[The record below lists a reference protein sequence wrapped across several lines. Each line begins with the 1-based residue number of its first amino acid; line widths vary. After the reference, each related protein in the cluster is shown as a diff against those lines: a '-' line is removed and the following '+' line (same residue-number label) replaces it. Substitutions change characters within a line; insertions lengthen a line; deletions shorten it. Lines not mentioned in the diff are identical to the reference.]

1 VRHSYRYAC
10 RCEANPVARR
20 LTEQQRRRIAMHQTR
35 RRSAVASED
44 APDET
49 QLGGEQEVLIVAHYG
64 RQVDVETLDDA
75 PRSLRCF
82 LRTNM
87 EALVTG
93 DRVIAKLPTPDSE
106 IAQGV
111 VVASSARRSLLSRPD
126 SRGLLRP
133 IAANI
138 DVMLVTIAPAPE
150 PFPFLVDRYL
160 VAAHLYGIAAAIV
173 CNKTDLLNDNNRAV
187 LDRMLHIYQQIGYP
201 VFFVSTQQEKSLHAL
216 RQFLQNKTSVIVG
229 QSGVGKSSLIHALL
243 PDTEIAI
250 GELSAGV
257 EKGKHTTTTARLYH
271 LPEGGDLIDSPGIRE
286 FTLPAIPAPDLL
298 SHFSDLQQ
306 HAHGCRFRD
315 CQHEQEP
322 DCAVLA
328 AEQSGKIFPERLAS
342 YRHILTNLV

>member
-1 VRHSYRYAC
+1 M
-10 RCEANPVARR
+10 ARR
-20 LTEQQRRRIAMHQTR
+20 LTDQQRRRIALQQTR

-173 CNKTDLLNDNNRAV
+173 CNKTDLLNDENRAV
-187 LDRMLHIYQQIGYP
+187 LDRMLHVYQQIGYS
-201 VFFVSTQQEKSLHAL
+201 VFSVSTQQEKSLHAL
-216 RQFLQNKTSVIVG
+216 RQFLQSKTSVIVG

-286 FTLPAIPAPDLL
+286 LTLPAIPAPDLL

-315 CQHEQEP
+315 CQHEHEP

>member
-1 VRHSYRYAC
+1 M
-10 RCEANPVARR
+10 ARR
-20 LTEQQRRRIAMHQTR
+20 LTDQQRRRIALQQTR

-44 APDET
+44 ASDET
-49 QLGGEQEVLIVAHYG
+49 QLGSEQEVLIVAHYG
-64 RQVDVETLDDA
+64 RQVDVETLDGT

-93 DRVIAKLPTPDSE
+93 DRVIAKLPALDSE

-173 CNKTDLLNDNNRAV
+173 CNKTDLLNDNNRVV
-187 LDRMLHIYQQIGYP
+187 LDRMLHIYRSIGYA
-201 VFFVSTQQEKSLHAL
+201 VFSVSTQQENSLHAL

-298 SHFSDLQQ
+298 AHFTDLQQ
-306 HAHGCRFRD
+306 YAHGCRFRD

>member
-1 VRHSYRYAC
+1 M
-10 RCEANPVARR
+10 ARR
-20 LTEQQRRRIAMHQTR
+20 LTDQQRRRIALQQTR

-49 QLGGEQEVLIVAHYG
+49 QLGSEQEVLIVAHYG

-93 DRVIAKLPTPDSE
+93 DRVIAKLPAPDSE

-126 SRGLLRP
+126 SRGLQRP

-201 VFFVSTQQEKSLHAL
+201 VFSVSTPQENSLHAL
-216 RQFLQNKTSVIVG
+216 RQFLQSKTSVIVG

-298 SHFSDLQQ
+298 SHFTDLQQ
-306 HAHGCRFRD
+306 HAHGCRFRN
-315 CQHEQEP
+315 CQHEHEP